1 MKTKMP
7 EMLSFI
13 SEEAVSRKMTSE
25 EIAAHFG
32 YD

>member
-25 EIAAHFG
+25 EI
-32 YD
+32 

>member
-25 EIAAHFG
+25 EIA
-32 YD
+32 